1 MMSSKSLIPQ
11 LLSDT
16 SGSPRMSASK
26 ESSNGS
32 VRLSSHGPFDIFC
45 GRGVGFFD
53 HPGNQ
58 RMLSIVQRYKTQYQA
73 ASKPEKYS
81 ITQHIVQII
90 QNTGDLPAKF
100 LKQTGSDTDA
110 TWYEL
115 GDKEVHK
122 KIAHTLRENKTTIK
136 SCKESVQVR
145 AHKRKKREADCT
157 SNDLPQAHAPKLGK
171 DLNSTLTNPVQPTLF
186 YCTKMMMSSK
196 SLVPNLLL
204 DTSGSLRISPS
215 KESSYDSGLLSSH
228 GSLDIFCGRGIG
240 FFDHPGNQRML
251 RIVQQY
257 EAQYQAASK
266 SEKTS
271 ITQYV
276 VRIIRN
282 TGDLPAKFLK
292 QIGTDTDTTWC
303 ELGDEEIHK
312 KIAHALKENKTTILA
327 HGYTY
332 V

>member
-1 MMSSKSLIPQ
+1 
-11 LLSDT
+11 
-16 SGSPRMSASK
+16 MSASK

-136 SCKESVQVR
+136 SCKESVQVTS
-145 AHKRKKREADCT
+145 HKRKKREADGT
-157 SNDLPQAHAPKLGK
+157 SDDLPQAHAPKSIL
-171 DLNSTLTNPVQPTLF
+171 PTR
-186 YCTKMMMSSK
+186 TGSSDSSK
-196 SLVPNLLL
+196 PNLE
-204 DTSGSLRISPS
+204 
-215 KESSYDSGLLSSH
+215 KE
-228 GSLDIFCGRGIG
+228 SLDILTMVAKLNSSTVSVSDDEASHHPCRGPNEGDSFFEAEGEPLSFQQEHLFQECEIG
-240 FFDHPGNQRML
+240 SLFHAVLGVD
-251 RIVQQY
+251 
-257 EAQYQAASK
+257 EQAD
-266 SEKTS
+266 
-271 ITQYV
+271 
-276 VRIIRN
+276 
-282 TGDLPAKFLK
+282 DLIFRSFLE
-292 QIGTDTDTTWC
+292 D
-303 ELGDEEIHK
+303 LGPDMM
-312 KIAHALKENKTTILA
+312 
-327 HGYTY
+327 
-332 V
+332 VPC